1 MRLRALLWVAVALAS
16 VGTARAE
23 VSGSI
28 AVLSDDRY
36 RGASLTD
43 GRPAVQASIAYDH
56 PAGPY
61 VGALVSNVHISNDI
75 IGPRA
80 LLYAGY
86 VHSLTGDLVWDV
98 GVATHRLP
106 VPDTPPRYDYTEW
119 YAGIANASTSVRA
132 FRSFDYYG
140 VGAHSWY
147 VEANRS
153 RRVGGRYVLSAHVG
167 YRVIN
172 DPSAGPYHGVD
183 GSRFDFK
190 AAVGVDVR
198 DFLLELS
205 LVGTNRTPEQCP
217 LENGHSARRSCCRSR
232 VRSDTPPLGGSGHVT
247 PG

>member
-1 MRLRALLWVAVALAS
+1 MRCPALPWVAVALLSAT
-16 VGTARAE
+16 VARAE

-28 AVLSDDRY
+28 AILSDDRY
-36 RGASLTD
+36 RGVSLTD

-61 VGALVSNVHISNDI
+61 AGALLSNVHIGNGI

-86 VHSLTGDLVWDV
+86 VHSLAGDLVWDI

-119 YAGIANASTSVRA
+119 YAGIGNASTSVRA

-140 VGAHSWY
+140 LGAHTWY
-147 VEANRS
+147 VEVNRS
-153 RRVGGRYVLSAHVG
+153 RRIGGRYALSAHIG
-167 YRVIN
+167 YRVTDQPI
-172 DPSAGPYHGVD
+172 PGPYGSYYGVN
-183 GSRFDFK
+183 GSRFDYK
-190 AAVGVDVR
+190 AAVGVDVF
-198 DFLLELS
+198 DLLLELS

-217 LENGHSARRSCCRSR
+217 LENGHCRPAVVLSVSR
-232 VRSDTPPLGGSGHVT
+232 TF
-247 PG
+247 